1 MKTRDSKGR
10 FSKLNSDGGLVL
22 TIPNLNTILYWLSLL
37 FIFYPGS
44 LYYQSLILWKK
55 SLEYSIRYSKKL
67 RVLKQTKKMVYFTK

>member
-37 FIFYPGS
+37 FIFLPWFIILSKFNLMEKISGIFDSIFKEAEGS
-44 LYYQSLILWKK
+44 ETNKK
-55 SLEYSIRYSKKL
+55 NGLFY
-67 RVLKQTKKMVYFTK
+67 